1 MIQFFH
7 VDKAFVGT
15 DGYDSEHGF
24 TGKNLMRSEVVQYMS
39 DVAENMI
46 VLTDSSKFTKRGTV
60 RRFGLSQVAQVIT
73 DTSISE
79 DLVKELENARVTV
92 RLV

>member
-1 MIQFFH
+1 MI
-7 VDKAFVGT
+7 VSMV
-15 DGYDSEHGF
+15 F

>member
-1 MIQFFH
+1 
-7 VDKAFVGT
+7 
-15 DGYDSEHGF
+15 
-24 TGKNLMRSEVVQYMS
+24 MRSEVVQYMS

-79 DLVKELENARVTV
+79 NLVKELENARVTV